1 MTINSRNKG
10 SAFERAVAI
19 ELELLTG
26 IRFKRDIEQYRAAD
40 HGDLIPSDPAWP
52 FVVECKRYASGTGCA
67 PAWKAQASKAAAAEG
82 KLPAVIFKFDR
93 RDVRVAVQ
101 LQSIGIALGRAWEEP
116 SWADVS
122 MDAFA
127 YLAREIMAQT
137 NSDTG
142 GAKAPGTAPPGA
154 PVSQPTQRTNGEA
167 TSQGAKL

>member
-10 SAFERAVAI
+10 ASFERQIAI

-26 IRFKRDIEQYRAAD
+26 VRFKRDLEQYRAGD

-52 FVVECKRYASGTGCA
+52 FVLECKRYASGTGCT

-93 RDVRVAVQ
+93 RDVRVAMP
-101 LQSIGIALGRAWEEP
+101 LAELGGE
-116 SWADVS
+116 WAETT
-122 MDAFA
+122 MDALA
-127 YLAREIMAQT
+127 YRAREIMAET